1 MVKQVLKTGKRKTAV
16 ARVSLKKGL
25 GKIIINNQD
34 LQDFVSNN
42 SLLKLKVEEPLILSE
57 SLSKFDVKANVFGGG
72 QSSQVDA
79 IRQAIA
85 RGLVEF
91 NGDSLKKKFLAYDRS
106 LLVTD
111 TRFKET
117 NKPNNSKARAK
128 RQKSYR

>member
-1 MVKQVLKTGKRKTAV
+1 MKQVLKTGKRKTAV
-16 ARVSLKKGL
+16 ARVSLKKGS

-85 RGLVEF
+85 RSLVEF